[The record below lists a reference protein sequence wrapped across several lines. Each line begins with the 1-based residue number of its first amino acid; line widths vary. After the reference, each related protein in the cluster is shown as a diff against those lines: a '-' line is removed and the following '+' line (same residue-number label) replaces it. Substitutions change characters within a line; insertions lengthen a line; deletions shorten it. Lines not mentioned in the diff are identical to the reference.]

1 MVTHNC
7 WCEFGQ
13 ILRLHRTDAP
23 RLVRANNTD
32 LGAQPSVC
40 DVMVHK
46 NMRVSGQ
53 STTANWRDKMSSG
66 GGWYTSVL
74 NLSPYNKIYI
84 YVFRNINAHSQ
95 LQKRLHHFTTVHL
108 VESSTYCLAKSYIG
122 QKV

>member
-53 STTANWRDKMSSG
+53 STTAIWRDKMSSG
-66 GGWYTSVL
+66 DGWYTSVL
-74 NLSPYNKIYI
+74 NLSPCTCNKIYI
-84 YVFRNINAHSQ
+84 YVVRNIITHP
-95 LQKRLHHFTTVHL
+95 
-108 VESSTYCLAKSYIG
+108 
-122 QKV
+122 